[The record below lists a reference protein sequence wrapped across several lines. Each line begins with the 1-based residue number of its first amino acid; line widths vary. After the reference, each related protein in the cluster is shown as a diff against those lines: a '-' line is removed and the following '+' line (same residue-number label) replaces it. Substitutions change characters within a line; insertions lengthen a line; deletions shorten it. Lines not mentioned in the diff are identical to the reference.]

1 MIRKKRKIKKLIDKA
16 LKTDPNRITSADR
29 FNIQAMYSTYGIYG
43 IWGSYIMPTQKTVK
57 YYRKKVVNTNL
68 FGRWFLMSDNKIIP
82 GVPIDAFE
90 FAMLSLERYE
100 KENQKYREEEAK
112 RLTQFEENDEE

>member
-1 MIRKKRKIKKLIDKA
+1 
-16 LKTDPNRITSADR
+16 
-29 FNIQAMYSTYGIYG
+29 
-43 IWGSYIMPTQKTVK
+43 
-57 YYRKKVVNTNL
+57 
-68 FGRWFLMSDNKIIP
+68 MSDNKIIP